1 VLLLPDCDAHDNA
14 CPTSSTQ
21 RLRIKHRRGASAVA
35 FVAAARLRLGSFR
48 EGGRADEGDGLENGL
63 GSSATEMAVTSFAER
78 FRVVVRHPDTS
89 SPWLD
94 PRLLDAHGYE
104 AFATEAAGRTFDD
117 GLYRVHDDRSGPEAE
132 KFISLAFPDFAGRV
146 CPLSFD
152 WLGRQFAL
160 DAKRS
165 EGGEALILMLEPGT
179 GQALEIPLSF
189 SSFHEQLHELRE
201 PALADS
207 FFRRWVGTRPDSV
220 PLLPQTCVG
229 YQVPL
234 FLGGR
239 DEIDNLELIDIDVY
253 WSICGQLRLGT
264 RKLPEGT
271 TIKQVSYGS

>member
-1 VLLLPDCDAHDNA
+1 
-14 CPTSSTQ
+14 
-21 RLRIKHRRGASAVA
+21 
-35 FVAAARLRLGSFR
+35 
-48 EGGRADEGDGLENGL
+48 
-63 GSSATEMAVTSFAER
+63 
-78 FRVVVRHPDTS
+78 
-89 SPWLD
+89 
-94 PRLLDAHGYE
+94 
-104 AFATEAAGRTFDD
+104 
-117 GLYRVHDDRSGPEAE
+117 
-132 KFISLAFPDFAGRV
+132 LAFPDFAGRV
-146 CPLSFD
+146 CPFSFD

-165 EGGEALILMLEPGT
+165 EGGEALILMMEPGT

-189 SSFHEQLHELRE
+189 SLFHEQLHELRE

-207 FFRRWVGTRPDSV
+207 FFRRWVESRPDSV

-239 DEIDNLELIDIDVY
+239 DEIDNLELVDIDVY

-271 TIKQVSYGS
+271 TIQQVS

>member
-1 VLLLPDCDAHDNA
+1 
-14 CPTSSTQ
+14 
-21 RLRIKHRRGASAVA
+21 
-35 FVAAARLRLGSFR
+35 
-48 EGGRADEGDGLENGL
+48 
-63 GSSATEMAVTSFAER
+63 MTSFAEQ
-78 FRVVVRHPDTS
+78 FRVVERDSDTV

-94 PRLLDAHGYE
+94 PRLRDAHGYE

-132 KFISLAFPDFAGRV
+132 KLISLAFPDFAGRV
-146 CPLSFD
+146 CPFSFD

-160 DAKRS
+160 DAKRF
-165 EGGEALILMLEPGT
+165 ENDEALILMMEPGT

-207 FFRRWVGTRPDSV
+207 FFRRWVETRPDSI

-239 DEIDNLELIDIDVY
+239 DEIDNLELVDMDVY

-271 TIKQVSYGS
+271 TIQQVSLES